1 MPTTLYLSPSSNA
14 VRQHVAGKIEQIRQ
28 ADPLAPVSIL
38 LPTGEAMRDLR
49 RFLGSRLGLQY
60 YQFYGLGRWILDQAR
75 RYPLEASDVLVSRLV
90 QQTLG
95 QMLTQGELTSFV
107 RVWDKPGFNRVL
119 IDWIREMK
127 SQGITPQ
134 DVGQQAL
141 LSGAER
147 DHQLARLYQRY
158 QDFFSSNNYVDADGL
173 LWMAAEALE
182 ADAQLARAPV
192 PFIVLG
198 FDHFNPLQ
206 VRILRQLAERLE
218 DFSIYLPWDERR
230 SALSLAL
237 SRLSQT
243 RAILEEKLAPEIAVL
258 ADQAPTVPALQHLAD
273 KIFEH
278 SAGAIQDSDPPA
290 LSAVNAPSREA
301 EVRYALREIK
311 RLLIEGGS
319 VYEIALLAPV
329 PQVYRA
335 LVSTVGE
342 EYEVPIQ
349 LYQPASESPLSAVL
363 INLLGLAPDF
373 PRRQTLDALRSPYLR
388 QSWLSAE
395 QVELLDQLSRERPV
409 VQGREQW
416 RFALRPLEEGEPG
429 YDEDERGGPRLARG
443 LGGDALN
450 QIQRGLEDFFD
461 HLTPPEAYSYRELV
475 SWLQDAWLGIM
486 PEADLE
492 GEQPL
497 SSPASLD
504 LAGCCRESQAYAQRD
519 LQALLMVVGALREL
533 VEAEQI
539 APAPA
544 SPAVGDQDQHV
555 GSVAP
560 IWESFRSEFMQLLAQ
575 ARLAPDLSQAGVRF
589 GPLSAARDGPR
600 QDLFILGLSEGE
612 FPRPPHADVFYSPQ
626 EREQQLLPLLQLDPG
641 ADASLWW
648 QVLGSARR
656 SLTLL
661 RPRLDENG
669 APWLPSPFW
678 VSTLQL
684 VEGAREVEIPI
695 AEPPRVEQA
704 ACHSELLVALAT
716 GGAES
721 VPAELRLSWEAAQ
734 SSYAVT
740 RLRQSWGRPGIFE
753 GFLEAPDLR
762 GELAVRFGMRRGW
775 SASRLNSYGNC
786 PFGFFAQSVL
796 ELDALPDPVEGF
808 DALQR
813 GSLLHAILEQLYVE
827 LVRAGFPVTSASQE
841 AILER
846 LDQICRDVFLSA
858 PQRYGF
864 RPGSLW
870 AYEQKELK
878 RQLEVFLRW
887 ECAENDQ
894 RPGFWPYKQEEKF
907 GFRGSSLPP
916 LVLEGVDGSRVR
928 VHGVIDRVDRDEA
941 GNLRVIDYKSGS
953 STYSTTDIEQGLA
966 FQTALYAL
974 AVEPH
979 LIPGA
984 KMVESCYLHIPLRK
998 ASGKVQFEGEVGENE
1013 TVQAAVGMALAFIR
1027 FIQRG
1032 DFPSLPGKPGW
1043 GSLGCRQNCDFS
1055 GLCRLS
1061 RQGIAK
1067 ARRRSDG

>member
-1 MPTTLYLSPSSNA
+1 MPATLYLSSSSHA
-14 VRQHVAGKIEQIRQ
+14 ARQHVAGKIEQTRQ
-28 ADPLAPVSIL
+28 TNPLAQVSLL
-38 LPTGEAMRDLR
+38 LPTGESMRDLR
-49 RFLGSRLGLQY
+49 RFLGSRLGLQF

-95 QMLTQGELTSFV
+95 QMLAQGELTSFE
-107 RVWDKPGFNRVL
+107 RVWDKPGFIRVL

-134 DVGQQAL
+134 DVRQQAS

-147 DHQLARLYQRY
+147 DLQLALLYQRY
-158 QDFFSSNNYVDADGL
+158 QDFFASNNYVDPDGL
-173 LWMAAEALE
+173 LWLAAEALE
-182 ADAQLARAPV
+182 ADAQLARAQV

-218 DFSIYLPWDERR
+218 DFSIYLPWDARR

-237 SRLSQT
+237 SRLTQT
-243 RAILEEKLAPEIAVL
+243 RAILEERLLPEIAFL
-258 ADQAPTVPALQHLAD
+258 ADESPAAPALQHLAD
-273 KIFEH
+273 NIFEH
-278 SAGAIQDSDPPA
+278 GAGAIQDSDPSA
-290 LSAVNAPSREA
+290 LIAVSAPSRDA

-311 RLLIEGGS
+311 RLLIEGAS
-319 VYEIALLAPV
+319 VHEIALLAPV

-342 EYEVPIQ
+342 EYEVPLQ
-349 LYQPASESPLSAVL
+349 LYQPASESPVSTVL
-363 INLLGLAPDF
+363 TNLLGLAPDF

-388 QSWLSAE
+388 QGWLSAG

-409 VQGREQW
+409 VKGREQW
-416 RFALRPLEEGEPG
+416 RFALRPLEQGEPG
-429 YDEDERGGPRLARG
+429 YDEDERGGPQLARR
-443 LGGDALN
+443 LGSEELG
-450 QIQRGLEDFFD
+450 QIQRRLEAFFD
-461 HLTPPEAYSYRELV
+461 HLTPPEASSYRELA
-475 SWLQDAWLGIM
+475 SWLQEAWLGIM
-486 PEADLE
+486 PETDPE

-504 LAGCCRESQAYAQRD
+504 LAGCCRESQVYAQRD
-519 LQALLMVVGALREL
+519 LQALLLVLGALREL

-544 SPAVGDQDQHV
+544 SPGVGSQDQLA
-555 GSVAP
+555 GSGSP
-560 IWESFRSEFMQLLAQ
+560 IWESFRSEFMQLLAHT
-575 ARLAPDLSQAGVRF
+575 RLAPDLSQAGVRF

-600 QDLFILGLSEGE
+600 QHLFILGLSEGE
-612 FPRPPHADVFYSPQ
+612 FPHPPHADVFYSPQ
-626 EREQQLLPLLQLDPG
+626 EREQQALPLLQLDPG
-641 ADASLWW
+641 TDASLWW

-678 VSTLQL
+678 VSTYQL

-704 ACHSELLVALAT
+704 ACHSELLVALASS
-716 GGAES
+716 GAES
-721 VPAELRLSWEAAQ
+721 VPAELRRSWEAAQ

-762 GELAVRFGMRRGW
+762 SELAARFGTRRGW

-786 PFGFFAQSVL
+786 PFGFFSQSVL
-796 ELDALPDPVEGF
+796 ELEAMPDPVEGF

-813 GSLLHAILEQLYVE
+813 GSLLHAILEQLYAE
-827 LVRAGFPVTSASQE
+827 LVRAGIPVTIASQD
-841 AILER
+841 AIMEHLT
-846 LDQICRDVFLSA
+846 QICREVFLGA

-894 RPGFWPYKQEEKF
+894 LSRFWPYKQEEKF
-907 GFRGSSLPP
+907 GLRGSALPP
-916 LVLEGVDGSRVR
+916 LVLEDVDGRQVR

-941 GNLRVIDYKSGS
+941 GNLRVVDYKSGS
-953 STYSTTDIEQGLA
+953 STYSATDIEQGLA

-979 LIPGA
+979 LLPGA
-984 KMVESCYLHIPLRK
+984 KVVESCYLHIPLRK
-998 ASGKVQFEGEVGENE
+998 ASGTVQFEEEVGENE
-1013 TVQAAVGMALAFIR
+1013 TVQAAVAMALAFIR

-1032 DFPSLPGKPGW
+1032 EFPSLPGKPGW
-1043 GSLGCRQNCDFS
+1043 GSLGCRQYCDFS

-1067 ARRRSDG
+1067 ARRRSAG